1 MEQTEF
7 HFSVVRCYQIIFKM
21 MFWGSWDMV
30 RVIECFS
37 SKDKALSSIASA
49 AKQILKNEEVK
60 KKGRERERK
69 KGGERVCV

>member
-1 MEQTEF
+1 
-7 HFSVVRCYQIIFKM
+7 
-21 MFWGSWDMV
+21 MV